1 MRVCII
7 GTGYVGLVTAACLS
21 HIGHRVVGVDVDRRK
36 IARLREGHSPI
47 YEPRLERLLRVQM
60 DAGRLA
66 FSVEAEPAI
75 AEAEAVLIAVGTPPR
90 SDGHVD
96 LRHIEA
102 VLHTLARAL
111 ERTADRAM
119 RLVVSK
125 STVPVGT
132 ARWIA
137 EWLRASSFGSR
148 ALVVSN
154 PEFLREGNAVYDCL

>member
-96 LRHIEA
+96 LRHSEA
-102 VLHTLARAL
+102 VWQTLARAL
-111 ERTADRAM
+111 ERMQHGLDMTEIHM
-119 RLVVSK
+119 S
-125 STVPVGT
+125 
-132 ARWIA
+132 I
-137 EWLRASSFGSR
+137 
-148 ALVVSN
+148 
-154 PEFLREGNAVYDCL
+154 